1 MSYLSNLCPMT
12 ARLKIRPKYNLIV
25 SRANCFYF
33 ENSLMRLRLFSD
45 IGHVMT
51 KIDKEGI
58 CTSSR
63 RKLKCACTL
72 LGLKI

>member
-1 MSYLSNLCPMT
+1 
-12 ARLKIRPKYNLIV
+12 
-25 SRANCFYF
+25 
-33 ENSLMRLRLFSD
+33 MRLRLFSD

-51 KIDKEGI
+51 KIDMEGI

-72 LGLKI
+72 SVGTYDNVRKGKTCDRGTSRRYLLRTGNNLFILFCLQK